1 LNRQLKTRRDLAP
14 SFVVARR
21 SPHLD
26 LREYGVFTLREF
38 GASSNILFD
47 GCISGPAVFHL
58 SDGRNLDGAIIRAI
72 GFSRRGAIKI
82 PLATPSG
89 VTAILP

>member
-58 SDGRNLDGAIIRAI
+58 SDGRNLDGVI